1 MLTIKKGDIIT
12 KVSRQSYEKIFKRKG
27 YKVIGDDAPKTEAAQ
42 KSKQEPEAEAVTE
55 VEQHVDVETEQHV
68 NVDEIPVS
76 EMTKEQL
83 AEFATKHGIDTSS
96 ARNVREARQAVQKWI
111 RDNKVKAQ

>member
-12 KVSRQSYEKIFKRKG
+12 KVSRQSYENIFKRKG

-42 KSKQEPEAEAVTE
+42 KGEQEPETEAVTE
-55 VEQHVDVETEQHV
+55 TEQHVDVETEQPV

-83 AEFATKHGIDTSS
+83 AEFATKHGIDTSA

-111 RDNKVKAQ
+111 RDNKVKTQ

>member
-12 KVSRQSYEKIFKRKG
+12 KVSKQSYEKIFKRKG

-42 KSKQEPEAEAVTE
+42 KSKQEPEAEAEEATA
-55 VEQHVDVETEQHV
+55 TEQSV

-83 AEFATKHGIDTSS
+83 AEFATKHGIDTST

>member
-27 YKVIGDDAPKTEAAQ
+27 YKVIGDDASKTEAAQ
-42 KSKQEPEAEAVTE
+42 ESKQEPEAEAVTE
-55 VEQHVDVETEQHV
+55 AEQHVD
-68 NVDEIPVS
+68 VDEIPVS

-83 AEFATKHGIDTSS
+83 AEFATKHGIDTSA

>member
-42 KSKQEPEAEAVTE
+42 ESKQEPEAEAVTE
-55 VEQHVDVETEQHV
+55 IEQPVD
-68 NVDEIPVS
+68 VDEIPVS

-111 RDNKVKAQ
+111 RDNKVKTQ

>member
-1 MLTIKKGDIIT
+1 MLTIKKGNITT

-27 YKVIGDDAPKTEAAQ
+27 YKVVGDDAPKTEAAQ
-42 KSKQEPEAEAVTE
+42 KN
-55 VEQHVDVETEQHV
+55 EQKPETEASTTTEQSV

-83 AEFATKHGIDTSS
+83 AEFATKHGIDTSA

-111 RDNKVKAQ
+111 RDNKVKTQ

>member
-1 MLTIKKGDIIT
+1 MLTIKKGDITT

-42 KSKQEPEAEAVTE
+42 KNEQEPEAEAVTE
-55 VEQHVDVETEQHV
+55 TEQPV
-68 NVDEIPVS
+68 DVDEIPVS
-76 EMTKEQL
+76 EMSKEQL

>member
-1 MLTIKKGDIIT
+1 MLTIKKGDIVT

-42 KSKQEPEAEAVTE
+42 KNEQESETEAST
-55 VEQHVDVETEQHV
+55 ETEQSV

-83 AEFATKHGIDTSS
+83 AEFATKHGIDTSA

>member
-27 YKVIGDDAPKTEAAQ
+27 YKVIGDDAPKTEATQ
-42 KSKQEPEAEAVTE
+42 ESKQKP
-55 VEQHVDVETEQHV
+55 ETEQPV

-111 RDNKVKAQ
+111 RDNKVKTQ

>member
-12 KVSRQSYEKIFKRKG
+12 KVSRQSYEKIFKRRG
-27 YKVIGDDAPKTEAAQ
+27 YKVIGDDAPKTEATQ
-42 KSKQEPEAEAVTE
+42 ESKQEPEAEAVTE
-55 VEQHVDVETEQHV
+55 IEQPVD
-68 NVDEIPVS
+68 VDEIPVS

-83 AEFATKHGIDTSS
+83 AEFATKHGIDTSA

>member
-1 MLTIKKGDIIT
+1 MLTIKKGNITT

-27 YKVIGDDAPKTEAAQ
+27 YKVIGDDVPKTEAAQ
-42 KSKQEPEAEAVTE
+42 KNEQEPETEASTA
-55 VEQHVDVETEQHV
+55 TEQSV

-83 AEFATKHGIDTSS
+83 AEFATKHGIDTSA

-111 RDNKVKAQ
+111 RDNKVKTQ

>member
-12 KVSRQSYEKIFKRKG
+12 KVSKQSYEKIFKRKG

-42 KSKQEPEAEAVTE
+42 KRKQEPEAEAEEATA
-55 VEQHVDVETEQHV
+55 TEQSV

-83 AEFATKHGIDTSS
+83 AEFATKHGIDTST

>member
-1 MLTIKKGDIIT
+1 MLTIKKGDIVT

-27 YKVIGDDAPKTEAAQ
+27 YKVIGGDAPKAETTQ
-42 KSKQEPEAEAVTE
+42 KSKQEPEAEAVTKT
-55 VEQHVDVETEQHV
+55 EQHVD
-68 NVDEIPVS
+68 VDEIPVS

-83 AEFATKHGIDTSS
+83 AEFATKHGIDTSA

>member
-1 MLTIKKGDIIT
+1 MLTIKKGDIVT

-27 YKVIGDDAPKTEAAQ
+27 YKAIGDDAPKTEAAQ
-42 KSKQEPEAEAVTE
+42 KSEQEPETEATT
-55 VEQHVDVETEQHV
+55 ETEQSV

-83 AEFATKHGIDTSS
+83 AEFVTKHGIDTS
-96 ARNVREARQAVQKWI
+96 AAMNVREARQAVQKWI

>member
-1 MLTIKKGDIIT
+1 MLTIKKGNITT

-27 YKVIGDDAPKTEAAQ
+27 YKVVGDDAPKTEAAQ
-42 KSKQEPEAEAVTE
+42 KNEQEPETEAST
-55 VEQHVDVETEQHV
+55 ETEQSV
-68 NVDEIPVS
+68 NVDEVPVS

-83 AEFATKHGIDTSS
+83 AEFATKHGIDTSA